1 MGENRLRRCAHCGQ
15 PFTPDARNAHHQ
27 RYCPAPACRLAS
39 KRASQNKWLAKPEN
53 RDYHRGPAAVARVQ
67 AWRRAHPGY
76 SRRPTS
82 APVTAVPILPATA
95 TAPSVPCPPT
105 VPADPLAKTTGN
117 APFIAPPA
125 ALQEPCPA
133 PLQEISPAPLQ
144 DLLASQPTI
153 FIGLIAHLW
162 GLALPEDIAATLDRL
177 LPLGRD
183 ILGGYDEHDQTGAEP
198 GAPAPGPGALQLAR
212 SPPGPGA
219 LPGTG

>member
-53 RDYHRGPAAVARVQ
+53 RDYHRGPTAVARVQ

-95 TAPSVPCPPT
+95 PSVPCPPT
-105 VPADPLAKTTGN
+105 IPADPLTKTAGN
-117 APFIAPPA
+117 APLIAPPA
-125 ALQEPCPA
+125 ALQEPCPP

-144 DLLASQPTI
+144 DLFAGQPTI

-162 GLALPEDIAATLDRL
+162 DLALPEDIAATLDRL
-177 LPLGRD
+177 LPRGRD
-183 ILGGYDEHDQTGAEP
+183 IRGGYDEHDQTGAEP